1 MGQIKVFLDSDVIV
15 SALLSQT
22 GASFEILTTSKI
34 KKVISETIQAEVAE
48 VIKRLQIPLSHKNI
62 FKGIEVISLKL
73 DRARL
78 VEIYLPYVLDQEDS
92 HVVAGA
98 YKAKVRFLLT
108 HNIKHYQPEKIK
120 NDFQILTMKLG
131 NFLQYLRGN

>member
-48 VIKRLQIPLSHKNI
+48 VIKRLQIPISHKNI

-98 YKAKVRFLLT
+98 YKA
-108 HNIKHYQPEKIK
+108 
-120 NDFQILTMKLG
+120 
-131 NFLQYLRGN
+131 